1 MLLEILVAL
10 ERSHAI
16 ELRCKKAYQLTIF
29 SPLATTIAFMADD
42 DMVGSFHMSL
52 EGLIAVVFFRKDAW
66 EGLLVT
72 ISAYYPSTD
81 ESR

>member
-1 MLLEILVAL
+1 
-10 ERSHAI
+10 
-16 ELRCKKAYQLTIF
+16 
-29 SPLATTIAFMADD
+29 LATTIAFMADD